1 MAEYLRDQLLN
12 ELQRTRTRT
21 LETIAS
27 FTSEQLKWFPNA
39 TPSNPIGFLFWH
51 MPRREDYHLQ
61 ERIQAVPQIWQ
72 SEGWHQR
79 VGLDPEATG
88 FGFTP
93 EQVQAF
99 QVPPMDQAVAYY
111 NRVRDATLEYL
122 RTATDQQLL
131 GPMPDPPDTSIAS
144 YLMLRVGHEH
154 EHWGQIDYLKGI
166 MPR

>member
-12 ELQRTRTRT
+12 ELERTRKRT
-21 LETIAS
+21 LETIEGLTPTQLTWLPA
-27 FTSEQLKWFPNA
+27 TSPG
-39 TPSNPIGFLFWH
+39 NPIGFLLWH

-61 ERIQAVPQIWQ
+61 ERIQGKAQLWQ

-88 FGFTP
+88 FGFTA
-93 EQVQAF
+93 EQVRAFKVPLLEQAI
-99 QVPPMDQAVAYY
+99 AYY
-111 NRVRDATLEYL
+111 NRVRDATVAYL
-122 RTATDQQLL
+122 KSATDPELL
-131 GPMPDPPDTSIAS
+131 GPMPDPPDVSIAS